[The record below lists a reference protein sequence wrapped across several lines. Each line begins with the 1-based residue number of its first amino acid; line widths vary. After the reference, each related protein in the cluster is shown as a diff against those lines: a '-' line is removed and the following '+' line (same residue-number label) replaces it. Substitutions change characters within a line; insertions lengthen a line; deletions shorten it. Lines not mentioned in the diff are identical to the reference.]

1 MSTRRLTALAGV
13 LVVAAVAS
21 YAGLIGTDREALAS
35 PVAVAQRTAV
45 SPSASELLA
54 RGGRW
59 QFGRVGGAKL
69 CDVVLTSTRG
79 RYGNVLRACHPNE
92 SFWSLDRQG
101 RLFFRSATGATTT
114 RFARLSAT
122 SWRGPYL
129 GAPGI
134 PAAGI
139 VHYLRR

>member
-1 MSTRRLTALAGV
+1 MSTRGLSTLAGV
-13 LVVAAVAS
+13 LVVAAVAA
-21 YAGLIGTDREALAS
+21 AGGFAGAGQGALAS
-35 PVAVAQRTAV
+35 RGAVAQQAAV

-54 RGGRW
+54 RGGKW

-69 CDVVLTSTRG
+69 CDVVLTATRG
-79 RYGNVLRACHPNE
+79 RYGNVLRACHANE

-101 RLFFRSATGATTT
+101 KLLFRSATGAATT
-114 RFARLSAT
+114 RFTRLNAT

-129 GAPGI
+129 GTPGI